1 MEEFVALLGRNGL
14 IGFIGFLVF
23 AMSFKYSKDLFAWI
37 ENQTMGTRTYILEKC
52 DLLHIKIDPEKLT
65 IWLLVIS
72 CGSGSV
78 VFLLLGFLGQWLIGI
93 VVGVLVS
100 FLGFKLP
107 KMVVNFLIQR
117 RIKAYQNQMVDG
129 LQLLSNGIRAG
140 LSVPQAIGM
149 VVNEL
154 RPPISQEFNVM
165 LQQNKI
171 GVPLEE
177 CLENLVVRIPTQ
189 DNQMFVSSVNILRET
204 GGNLAET
211 FDTIVDVIR
220 ERIRLQQKVD
230 TYTAQGMFQ
239 GLTIGAMPFLMFMVF
254 MGSNPETMMNFLT
267 HPVGIALIILALIL
281 DFIGLF
287 AIFKI
292 VQIKI

>member
-1 MEEFVALLGRNGL
+1 MEGFVALLGKNGL
-14 IGFIGFLVF
+14 IGFIGIIIFL
-23 AMSFKYSKDLFAWI
+23 MSFRYSKDLFAWI
-37 ENQTMGTRTYILEKC
+37 ENQTMGTRTYILDKC
-52 DLLHIKIDPEKLT
+52 ELLHIKIDPDKLT
-65 IWLLVIS
+65 IWLLAIS
-72 CGSGSV
+72 CGSGAV
-78 VFLLLGFLGQWLIGI
+78 VFILLGLLGQWIA
-93 VVGVLVS
+93 GVFAGLFVS
-100 FLGFKLP
+100 YLGFKLP
-107 KMVVNFLIQR
+107 KLVINFLIQK
-117 RIKAYQNQMVDG
+117 RIKDYQNQMVDG

-154 RPPISQEFNVM
+154 KAPISQEFNTM

-177 CLENLVVRIPTQ
+177 CLDNLVSRIPTQ

-204 GGNLAET
+204 GGNLAEV

-254 MGSNPETMMNFLT
+254 LSSNPDSMINFMT
-267 HPVGIALIILALIL
+267 HPVGIALIIVALVL
-281 DFIGLF
+281 DGFGLF
-287 AIFKI
+287 VIMKI
-292 VQIKI
+292 VKIKI